1 MFSDDIRDGIKGS
14 VFDIKDRGFATG
26 KTANTESVKFGI
38 VASLPHLQ
46 IDMSKVNYSKE
57 PYASSPA
64 NVITYAECHD
74 NNILWDKI
82 ALSVPD
88 ASEEE
93 RKKMHELAL
102 TIVLT
107 SQGIPFLHA
116 GSEFLRSK
124 FGEENSYNK
133 GDSVN
138 AIRWGLKTKNLAL
151 YQTVASLIKMR
162 KEHGAFRLTS
172 SRSVNNNIRFLDT
185 QVEGVIAYKLDM
197 SFFKETKKETWSN
210 CLIIFNGTSQSQT
223 IQIPGEWK
231 LVNKGK
237 ALSDKMVVKQILVNP
252 REAIILAEVPEQR
265 QYYLGGSKE

>member
-1 MFSDDIRDGIKGS
+1 
-14 VFDIKDRGFATG
+14 
-26 KTANTESVKFGI
+26 
-38 VASLPHLQ
+38 
-46 IDMSKVNYSKE
+46 MSKVNYSKE

-138 AIRWGLKTKNLAL
+138 AIRWGLKTKNKELHEKI
-151 YQTVASLIKMR
+151 VSLISMR

-172 SRSVNNNIRFLDT
+172 NRLVNNSIRFLDT
-185 QVEGVIAYKLDM
+185 QIEGVIMYTLDM
-197 SFFKETKKETWSN
+197 EYFKWTKKDTWLN
-210 CLIIFNGTSQSQT
+210 CLMIFNGTNNPQT
-223 IQIPGEWK
+223 ITIPGEWK
-231 LVNKGK
+231 LVSMGK
-237 ALSDKMVVKQILVNP
+237 AQTNTRVVKQIGVKP
-252 REAIILAEVPEQR
+252 KEAMILAQV
-265 QYYLGGSKE
+265 LD